1 MCCFRF
7 TARQMFY
14 FHSAQRYGC
23 VTILLLLEGRQ
34 RWSKRSEEAEVA
46 ILTGQV
52 RRMLSIEGVRSQ
64 ARCLIAWLHGLGAG
78 ASAAPRRRQWV
89 SHEEQRL
96 GRERMAH
103 LISLG
108 QGHYALWQGQFPL
121 WFLTISHFFLVAAI
135 LLAQIGSVPLTDS
148 A

>member
-1 MCCFRF
+1 
-7 TARQMFY
+7 MFY
-14 FHSAQRYGC
+14 FHSGQRYGC

-64 ARCLIAWLHGLGAG
+64 ARCLLDRLRGLGAG
-78 ASAAPRRRQWV
+78 ASAALRRRQWA
-89 SHEEQRL
+89 SQEEQRL

-103 LISLG
+103 LLSLG
-108 QGHYALWQGQFPL
+108 QGHHALRRGQF
-121 WFLTISHFFLVAAI
+121 
-135 LLAQIGSVPLTDS
+135 LL
-148 A
+148 

>member
-64 ARCLIAWLHGLGAG
+64 ARCLLDRLRGLGAG
-78 ASAAPRRRQWV
+78 ASAALRRRQWA
-89 SHEEQRL
+89 SQEEQRL

-103 LISLG
+103 LLSLG
-108 QGHYALWQGQFPL
+108 QGHHALRRDQF
-121 WFLTISHFFLVAAI
+121 
-135 LLAQIGSVPLTDS
+135 LL
-148 A
+148 